1 MKKALDALE
10 PLLRVAS
17 LETKEMLGFIEA
29 ETVQIEKGSAL
40 VREDEKIAKIQAT
53 AANELKTECE
63 ADLAQ
68 AIPIL
73 EGINFFSLKLDVF
86 Y

>member
-1 MKKALDALE
+1 M
-10 PLLRVAS
+10 
-17 LETKEMLGFIEA
+17 GFIEA

-40 VREDEKIAKIQAT
+40 VHEDEKIAKIQAT

-73 EGINFFSLKLDVF
+73 EGKV
-86 Y
+86 